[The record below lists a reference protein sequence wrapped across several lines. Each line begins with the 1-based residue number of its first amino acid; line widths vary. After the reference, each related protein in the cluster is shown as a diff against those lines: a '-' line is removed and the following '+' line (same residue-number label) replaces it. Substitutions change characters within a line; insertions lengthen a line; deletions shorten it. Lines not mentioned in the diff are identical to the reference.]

1 MTKHN
6 PYEAFHVRE
15 FRLYAL
21 GWFAALVGTQI
32 QSAAIGWEMYAR
44 TGQALALGLVGLAIA
59 LPTMILALPAG
70 YLADRFNR
78 RTVMMLSLTGTTIT
92 SLALAAVS
100 WKQGPIALMYA
111 LLVVDAAITVL
122 GAPARRAIV
131 PQLVPREMFP
141 NAVAWSMSLMQM
153 AWVVGP
159 MIGGLIAAV
168 YVPAA
173 YLASAGCTGW
183 FLLVLSRLRVPPVE
197 HDKNAARISPLQNLM
212 GGLVFL
218 KNNQLLLSLM
228 ALDMFA
234 VLLGGAVYLLPI
246 YAQDILNVGS
256 QGFGILRSAP
266 AAGALIMA
274 LTLAHLPP
282 MKKAGRN
289 LLLTVAGFGIA
300 TIVFGLSENFWLSFA
315 MLVLTGAFDNVSM
328 VIRHTLVQLITPD
341 AMRGRVS
348 AVNGVFVSASNELG
362 TRGSYNASCKRRSI
376 HPMVRHCV
384 EVSGERTRLNIV
396 GNIAREHKKKISN
409 VTQIGIWI
417 YWFAIAELY
426 GPVFSVVSGGIGTL
440 LVTGITRKRL
450 PRD

>member
-1 MTKHN
+1 
-6 PYEAFHVRE
+6 
-15 FRLYAL
+15 
-21 GWFAALVGTQI
+21 
-32 QSAAIGWEMYAR
+32 MYAR

-78 RTVMMLSLTGTTIT
+78 RTVMMLSLTGTTLT
-92 SLALAAVS
+92 SLGLAAVS

-111 LLVVDAAITVL
+111 ILVADAAITVL

-131 PQLVPREMFP
+131 PQLVPRGIFP

-197 HDKNAARISPLQNLM
+197 RDKNAARVSPLQNLM

-256 QGFGILRSAP
+256 EGFGILRSAP
-266 AAGALIMA
+266 AVGALIMA

-300 TIVFGLSENFWLSFA
+300 TIVFGISENFWLSFA

-362 TRGSYNASCKRRSI
+362 GL
-376 HPMVRHCV
+376 
-384 EVSGERTRLNIV
+384 ESGGV
-396 GNIAREHKKKISN
+396 
-409 VTQIGIWI
+409 
-417 YWFAIAELY
+417 AELY

-440 LVTGITRKRL
+440 LVTGITAIASPSLRKVGAL
-450 PRD
+450 DEVEEG

>member
-6 PYEAFHVRE
+6 PYEAFRIRE

-78 RTVMMLSLTGTTIT
+78 RTVMMLSLTGTTLT
-92 SLALAAVS
+92 SLGLAAVS

-131 PQLVPREMFP
+131 PQLVPRGMFP

-197 HDKNAARISPLQNLM
+197 RDKNSERVSSLQNLM

-218 KNNQLLLSLM
+218 KNNRLLLSLM

-246 YAQDILNVGS
+246 YAQDILKVGS
-256 QGFGILRSAP
+256 EGFGILRSAP
-266 AAGALIMA
+266 AVGALIMA

-300 TIVFGLSENFWLSFA
+300 TIVFGISENFWLSFA

-362 TRGSYNASCKRRSI
+362 GL
-376 HPMVRHCV
+376 
-384 EVSGERTRLNIV
+384 ESGGV
-396 GNIAREHKKKISN
+396 
-409 VTQIGIWI
+409 
-417 YWFAIAELY
+417 AELY

-440 LVTGITRKRL
+440 LVTGITAIASPSLRKVGAL
-450 PRD
+450 DEVEEG